1 MPVHDVLPFCNRAG
15 KGRAPARGGSLGR
28 ARTGPVNAAAKSTS
42 TLAIAART
50 DQSVV
55 VLVADGVLDAA
66 SSAALR
72 DSIMKATLDEPTAV
86 IVNVT
91 ALQVPEEAGWAAF
104 ISARWQVD
112 TRPDVPIVLVCANR
126 GTRETITRAGV
137 ARFMPVYPSEKG
149 AMKAIDRLAHRSVRH
164 AHTQLPANLTSLRE
178 SRKLVRE
185 WLTTWSKPGLI
196 PVALVVVNVF
206 VENVLEHTGSDPLVR
221 IENDGPTATI
231 AVSDGSS
238 APAVRVAS
246 PPKGIDVSGLAIVDA
261 LSRAW
266 GTPTSSGKTVW
277 AIIGPENQL

>member
-1 MPVHDVLPFCNRAG
+1 
-15 KGRAPARGGSLGR
+15 
-28 ARTGPVNAAAKSTS
+28 
-42 TLAIAART
+42 
-50 DQSVV
+50 
-55 VLVADGVLDAA
+55 VLDAA
-66 SSAALR
+66 NSAALR
-72 DSIMKATLDEPTAV
+72 DTIMKATLDEPSAV

-91 ALQVPEEAGWAAF
+91 ALQVPEQAGWSIF

-126 GTRETITRAGV
+126 GSRDAITRAGV
-137 ARFMPVYPSEKG
+137 ARFMPVYPTEKG
-149 AMKAIDRLAHRSVRH
+149 AMKAIGRLARRNVRH
-164 AHTQLPANLTSLRE
+164 AHAQLPANLNSLRE

-185 WLTTWSKPGLI
+185 WLTAWSKPGLI

-206 VENVLEHTGSDPLVR
+206 VENVLEHTGSDPVVR
-221 IENDGPTATI
+221 IECDGPTATI
-231 AVSDGSS
+231 AVADASS

-266 GTPTSSGKTVW
+266 GSTPTSSGKTVW